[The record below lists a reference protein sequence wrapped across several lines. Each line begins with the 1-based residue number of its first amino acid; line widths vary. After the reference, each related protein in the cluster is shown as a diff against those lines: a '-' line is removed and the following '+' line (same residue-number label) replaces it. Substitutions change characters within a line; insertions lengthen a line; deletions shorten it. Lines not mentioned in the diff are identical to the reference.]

1 MNNMKIPIEIT
12 VVLSSAIASVAIGML
27 AQQQQHRSY
36 AFNNQQFKSRFRL
49 RINSYDDINYASL
62 IFNY

>member
-27 AQQQQHRSY
+27 AQQQHRSY
-36 AFNNQQFKSRFRL
+36 AFNNQQFQSRFRL